1 MDSSPDGAPAQP
13 AIEAPVPAPA
23 AAGTPAAEGSADA
36 LRSTRLF
43 VALVVLYAAA
53 IALLYAFGLFGFFF
67 KTVIVPSLF
76 AVAYLTRRFA
86 SFVRDWSVFL
96 GLTVLFDNVR
106 GLVYGLL
113 LQFQLPVYMGYAIA
127 AEASLFGAPIPNVRL
142 QRWLFT
148 SGQIGP
154 FEELLVLVHASHFL
168 LFLLVGLRV
177 WQLRPR
183 ELLRFCWAMSLV
195 MYGAIAGY
203 LLVPTVP
210 PWMASSRYHVL
221 PEITQMPRQIYNLA
235 VPSMSEAFDVNP
247 IAAMPSLHAA
257 FPAMLVLV
265 CARHFGRA
273 SWAIA
278 LYALLAWFGIV
289 YMGEHYIVDVLAGI
303 ALAVGAY
310 LLCYQGGPLARW
322 LGVRG
327 ERALRVPALHELRLP
342 LLVTALLLVLAQGAS
357 VLASAIATRDLPTAE
372 FIARELDGKSPMAS
386 YYRGLRAYYAG
397 DCAQVERLMAQ
408 AGREVPDAAKRT
420 RSGLLRGECAYRS
433 GNFAAALGRLRGA
446 RELTPEQVLMLADAE
461 LRAGKREDGVRALA
475 RVLHSAVVAPELR
488 AAASRIA
495 AEHGLGSAA
504 VP

>member
-1 MDSSPDGAPAQP
+1 MDSSTDGAPAQP
-13 AIEAPVPAPA
+13 EIAEPATIA
-23 AAGTPAAEGSADA
+23 AAGAAAADGDPDT

-43 VALVVLYAAA
+43 VALVAIYALAL
-53 IALLYAFGLFGFFF
+53 ALLYAFGLFGFFF

-96 GLTVLFDNVR
+96 GVTVLFDNVR

-113 LQFQLPVYMGYAIA
+113 LQFQLPVHMGYAIA
-127 AEASLFGAPIPNVRL
+127 AESSLFGTPIPNVRL

-154 FEELLVLVHASHFL
+154 FEKLLVLVHASHFL
-168 LFLLVGLRV
+168 LFLLVGLRI
-177 WQLRPR
+177 WQVRPR

-195 MYGAIAGY
+195 MYGAIVGY

-265 CARHFGRA
+265 CLRHFGRA
-273 SWAIA
+273 SWPVL

-289 YMGEHYIVDVLAGI
+289 YMGEHYVVDVLAGI
-303 ALAVGAY
+303 ALAGGAY
-310 LLCYQGGPLARW
+310 LLCYRGGRLARW
-322 LGVRG
+322 LGARG
-327 ERALRVPALHELRLP
+327 ERALRAPAPSELRRP
-342 LLVTALLLVLAQGAS
+342 LLVTVLLLVLAQGAS
-357 VLASAIATRDLPTAE
+357 ALASGIATRDLPTAD
-372 FIARELDGKSPMAS
+372 FIRRELDGKSPMAS

-397 DCAQVERLMAQ
+397 DCAQVETLMAR
-408 AGREVPDAAKRT
+408 AEREVPDAPKRT
-420 RSGLLRGECAYRS
+420 RSQLLRGECAYRT
-433 GNFAAALGRLRGA
+433 GDLAAALRRLRGQ
-446 RELTPEQVLMLADAE
+446 RELTPEQGLMLADAE
-461 LRAGKREDGVRALA
+461 LRAGERKDGVQALA
-475 RVLHSAVVAPELR
+475 RVLHDPNVPPELR

-495 AEHGLGSAA
+495 AEHGLALTA